1 MKKSYLFATLMC
13 SLTCLLVTGC
23 KKKNNGVWDDNQ
35 SMGNYKRGSSLN
47 FWGEG
52 GDLAQENSFSGP
64 TSEDFIP
71 LKDEDL
77 QSAFADGAIPQ
88 PKHSPGEPGS
98 GLPGLDHFRAPMGD
112 QENVF
117 RTVYFN
123 TDDHILRGAEYMSTL
138 NNIASYLKSHPNIYI
153 FVSGNCDE
161 RGPEAYNLALGTR
174 RANYVRTLLVQKGVD
189 SNRIHTISYGKE
201 RPFDMGHNS
210 EAWSKNRRAEFKIYE
225 RQ

>member
-1 MKKSYLFATLMC
+1 MKKSYLFVTLMC

-35 SMGNYKRGSSLN
+35 SMGNYKRGSSN
-47 FWGEG
+47 YWGEG
-52 GDLAQENSFSGP
+52 GDLAQENRFSGP
-64 TSEDFIP
+64 ANEDFIP

-98 GLPGLDHFRAPMGD
+98 NLPGLDQFHAPMGE
-112 QENVF
+112 QAAIF
-117 RTVYFN
+117 RNVYFN
-123 TDDHILRGAEYMSTL
+123 TDDHILRGAEYMSTVDR
-138 NNIASYLKSHPNIYI
+138 IASYLKSHPNVYI

-174 RANYVRTLLVQKGVD
+174 RANYIRTMLVQKGVD
-189 SNRIHTISYGKE
+189 LNRIHTISYGKE
-201 RPFDMGHNS
+201 RPEDMGHS
-210 EAWSKNRRAEFKIYE
+210 PESWSKNRRAEFKIYE